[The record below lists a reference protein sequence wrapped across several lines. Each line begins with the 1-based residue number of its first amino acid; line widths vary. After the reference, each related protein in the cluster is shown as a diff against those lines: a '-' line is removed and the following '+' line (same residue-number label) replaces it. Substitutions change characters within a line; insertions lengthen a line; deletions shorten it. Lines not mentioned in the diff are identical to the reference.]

1 MKKAMNYKVWKMLP
15 VAATVTVVATV
26 VTLGGCG
33 GSDSSGGG
41 GDNFA
46 SSNNGSGS
54 IVACFTV
61 SDGVNFSVT
70 ASGVPAGQIF
80 PNRSMTGPMTYNGQ
94 SVTGQTLFYPSGNT
108 TYTVNDY
115 WAVTNN
121 GVTLTATVNYN
132 GTVTPDGT
140 FLPYNMSPGQ
150 TATNSSNDV
159 STFVGFETLTLA
171 GQTFSNTCH
180 FSDVDHLGNQ
190 ANAWYAPEY
199 GIIKN
204 SADGGGTWQY
214 DGDL

>member
-15 VAATVTVVATV
+15 VAAAVTVVATV

-33 GSDSSGGG
+33 GSDNSWGG

-94 SVTGQTLFYPSGNT
+94 AVTGQTLFYPDGNT
-108 TYTVNDY
+108 TYTLNNY
-115 WAVTNN
+115 WTVTNS
-121 GVTLTATVNYN
+121 GVTLTVTVNQN
-132 GTVTPDGT
+132 GTVVPDGT

-150 TATNSSNDV
+150 TATNPSNNVD
-159 STFVGFETLTLA
+159 TFVGFETLTFA
-171 GQTFSNTCH
+171 GKTFTNTCH
-180 FSDVDHLGNQ
+180 IRSVDSEGNETE
-190 ANAWYAPEY
+190 AWYAPGY
-199 GIIKN
+199 GMIEWTGN
-204 SADGGGTWQY
+204 GTWQY
-214 DGDL
+214 NNDL